1 MLMFTL
7 QCLKI
12 IICVEPL
19 KFVVTYLKSNLVMIF
34 CYTSI
39 SMPNMNNSGNTYWNS
54 QISLIQMQN
63 GTDTLEDRFVSFL

>member
-7 QCLKI
+7 QFLKI

-39 SMPNMNNSGNTYWNS
+39 SMPNINNSGKP
-54 QISLIQMQN
+54 I
-63 GTDTLEDRFVSFL
+63 GTPKYHWYKCKMVQTL